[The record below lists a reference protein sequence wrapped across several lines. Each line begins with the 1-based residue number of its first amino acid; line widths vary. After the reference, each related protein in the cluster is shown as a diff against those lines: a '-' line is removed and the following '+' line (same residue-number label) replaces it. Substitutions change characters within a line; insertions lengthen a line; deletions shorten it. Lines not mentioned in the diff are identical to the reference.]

1 MIPIILHS
9 GFCRS
14 MEIISACEGQEVGSS
29 VNTSY
34 DPIMMNIVIISIY
47 LYKTIEHKTL
57 REKAK
62 VNNGVRA
69 IMMGQRRF
77 ILGYKKGNT
86 LFCILIQNQYIDNGG
101 NYACVEAEKYGKSCT
116 ELTVLLYTHNYSK
129 KICFQKKKD

>member
-9 GFCRS
+9 GFCRT

-69 IMMGQRRF
+69 IMIGQRRF

-86 LFCILIQNQYIDNGG
+86 LFVY
-101 NYACVEAEKYGKSCT
+101 
-116 ELTVLLYTHNYSK
+116 
-129 KICFQKKKD
+129 